1 MSHLR
6 LAALP
11 LIAAMVACAPAP
23 ASEPP
28 SAPPFHTAPLVRQT
42 ITPAPTPVGSRTP
55 EVLSGTVTV
64 EMGDEFFLPTAI
76 TVTVGTTVTWVNR
89 GQNAHTA
96 TARDGS
102 FESPTLDFG
111 GRYSFT
117 FMKRG
122 RYAYTCSFHADM
134 FGDVIVV

>member
-1 MSHLR
+1 
-6 LAALP
+6 
-11 LIAAMVACAPAP
+11 MVACAPAP
-23 ASEPP
+23 ASELA
-28 SAPPFHTAPLVRQT
+28 SATPFHTAPLIRQT

-89 GQNAHTA
+89 GQDAHTA

-102 FESPTLDFG
+102 FGSPTLDFG
-111 GRYSFT
+111 GSYSYT

-122 RYAYTCSFHADM
+122 RYEYTCLFHTDM
-134 FGDVIVV
+134 FGVVVVV